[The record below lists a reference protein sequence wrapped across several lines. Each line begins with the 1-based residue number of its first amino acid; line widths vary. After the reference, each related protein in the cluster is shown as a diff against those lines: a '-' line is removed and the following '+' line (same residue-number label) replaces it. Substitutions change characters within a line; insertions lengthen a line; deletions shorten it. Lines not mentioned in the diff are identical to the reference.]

1 MAGRIIGLDVGQKRT
16 GIAIASRAARL
27 AQPHATVKT
36 DEALDKIV
44 QLAAEED
51 AEAIVVGLPRN
62 LEGDETDQTRWVRQW
77 VKAAKPKLQTPMYWQ
92 DEALTTSEA
101 TNRQLK
107 STGIDAEAASIIL
120 QDWLDSD
127 EATRVNC

>member
-77 VKAAKPKLQTPMYWQ
+77 VKTAKPKLQTPMYWQ